1 MPKTQTAGY
10 LLYMALTQRDIRA
23 MVAESL
29 KRYLKENVENEL
41 TGWHGSVT
49 DFDKF
54 DTSFIGTGEST
65 QVYGWGIYI
74 TGVKETGHYYAAL
87 IAKNKHSR
95 DRSNAAI
102 AMNKKIEKS
111 IKPPF
116 KKLKRGEIDFEE
128 CKRQVLA
135 NMQANGVSEFFIN
148 KYKQVK
154 TLADSRAFGA
164 MAIEM
169 ATRAFK
175 RIVYTVEIPDEGF
188 IDWNSTDTNLIQSIY
203 KKFVEKFGRLD
214 VNIGQIIS
222 FGQLYCQLA
231 GGSRCKSLYKLVPDK
246 TQLEPKTISK
256 FLMSLGY
263 KGISVPIGNAH
274 GGDNTG
280 LNYVIFSGD
289 FIDIKGKEDI

>member
-1 MPKTQTAGY
+1 
-10 LLYMALTQRDIRA
+10 MALTQRDIRA

-29 KRYLKENVENEL
+29 KKYLKENVENEL
-41 TGWHGSVT
+41 TGWHGSVA

-87 IAKNKHSR
+87 IAKSKHSK
-95 DRSNAAI
+95 DKGNAAI
-102 AMNKKIEKS
+102 AMNKKVEKS

-128 CKRQVLA
+128 CKREVLA

-154 TLADSRAFGA
+154 TMADSRAFGA
-164 MAIEM
+164 MAVEI
-169 ATRAFK
+169 ATRAYK

-188 IDWNSTDTNLIQSIY
+188 IDWNSTDTNLIQGIY
-203 KKFVEKFGRLD
+203 KKFVEQFGRLD

-231 GGSRCKSLYKLVPDK
+231 GGSRCKSLYKLEPDK
-246 TQLEPKTISK
+246 TQLPPKDISK

-263 KGISVPIGNAH
+263 KGISVPIGNKH
-274 GGDNTG
+274 GGDDLG
-280 LNYVIFSGD
+280 YNYVIFNKN
-289 FIDIKGKEDI
+289 DIEIKKVESI

>member
-1 MPKTQTAGY
+1 
-10 LLYMALTQRDIRA
+10 MALTENDIRA

-29 KRYLKENVENEL
+29 KRVLKENVENEL
-41 TGWHGSVT
+41 VGWHGSVV

-54 DTSFIGTGEST
+54 DTSFIGTGESS
-65 QVYGWGIYI
+65 QVYGWGLYI
-74 TGVKETGHYYAAL
+74 TGVKETGHYYAAI
-87 IAKNKHSR
+87 IAKNKHAR
-95 DRSNAAI
+95 DRRNAAM
-102 AMNKKIEKS
+102 AMNRKIEDS

-116 KKLKRGEIDFEE
+116 KKLKRGDIDFEE

-135 NMQANGVSEFFIN
+135 NMQANGVSDFFIN

-164 MAIEM
+164 MAIEL
-169 ATRAFK
+169 ATRAYK

-188 IDWNSTDTNLIQSIY
+188 IDWNSTDTSLIRQIY
-203 KKFVEKFGRLD
+203 EKFVEKFGRLD
-214 VNIGQIIS
+214 VNSDQILT

-231 GGSRCKSLYKLVPDK
+231 GGSRCRTIYKLAPEK
-246 TQLEPKTISK
+246 MQLSPETISK
-256 FLMSLGY
+256 FLMTIGY

-280 LNYVIFSGD
+280 LNYVLFSGE
-289 FIDIKGKEDI
+289 FINIVGKEEV